1 MLKLRHIP
9 VLLLSVLL
17 GACINEEYA
26 GPDPNLPTRTI
37 VVWLGGDNNLSDE
50 TVRKIEALRQ
60 GWTYTGNKC
69 LIYQDSRDGAR
80 LLRLRG
86 GCRTT
91 PVPYVETVREYGA
104 ENSAS
109 AETFGRVLQE
119 VADAYPADSYGLI
132 FFSHASGWLPQ
143 GALNDP
149 GGFGRA
155 RPAGTRSIFEDSGCE
170 MPLADFAGALIL
182 PGGRKFDFIVLE
194 ACFMAGVEVAY
205 ELKDK
210 TDHIVASA
218 AEMLSDGFVDV
229 YPEGLSLL
237 MQPEPDL
244 RGFAHAY
251 FQVWNAKSGAYR
263 SATVSVINTAHLDG
277 LAAAVS
283 DIYAVAVDVDVSFV
297 QHFDRYPYH
306 LFFDLSDA
314 IEKMAQPE
322 QKALFD
328 TALNK
333 VVEYEAATPLFMFG
347 ESYSFP
353 IDHHCGLTTYIR
365 QTGFPDLNEYYTTLK
380 WYKRLEGLYN

>member
-1 MLKLRHIP
+1 MRTVCVRYITLILFALCAVSCRR
-9 VLLLSVLL
+9 
-17 GACINEEYA
+17 
-26 GPDPNLPTRTI
+26 DPAPEPEPPHASRTVI
-37 VVWLGGDNNLSDE
+37 AYLCGDNNLSAEVDI
-50 TVRKIEALRQ
+50 KIMALRQ
-60 GWTYTGNKC
+60 GMERIGPTTAN
-69 LIYQDSRDGAR
+69 LIVYADYRDAMPELVRITHEG
-80 LLRLRG
+80 
-86 GCRTT
+86 RTT
-91 PVPYVETVREYGA
+91 LKRYA
-104 ENSAS
+104 EINSAS
-109 AETFGRVLQE
+109 PDNLRGVLEEIIGR
-119 VADAYPADSYGLI
+119 YPADSYGLI
-132 FFSHASGWLPQ
+132 CFSHASGWLPQ

-149 GGFGRA
+149 EGFGRA

-277 LAAAVS
+277 LAAAVG
-283 DIYAVAVDVDVSFV
+283 DIYPAAADVDVSFV

-380 WYKRLEGLYN
+380 WYKRLEGLHN